1 MNKIVN
7 KILLTG
13 DKFVSELYL
22 RQLGFT
28 YSTWGPFTKHRG
40 RILKFRETSN
50 LKHIYENE
58 LDKACFA
65 HDNAYY
71 VSKKLSRELFHGRFW
86 KKELMRLL

>member
-1 MNKIVN
+1 M
-7 KILLTG
+7 TG
-13 DKFVSELYL
+13 DKFVPELYL
-22 RQLGFT
+22 RQPGFT

-40 RILKFRETSN
+40 RILRFRETSN
-50 LKHIYENE
+50 LKHIYEKE

-71 VSKKLSRELFHGRFW
+71 VNKKLSWELFQVRFW